1 MTAITWDTDLLP
13 LRGWS
18 RSTTSGRTT
27 TSETGWAGT
36 SSGVAGSGQDVT
48 ATGTALRSMVVGM
61 LGSIDPAW
69 PRAAAAYYQVL
80 VDDMPGTGST
90 LVLRRN
96 SRGSEAANVDLLV
109 PERVIAEIRATL
121 GLNISETARALG
133 VERPT
138 VYAWLAGQ
146 VTPQRANMVRLG
158 RVADVA
164 ASWRRRS
171 SRPLGDFVR
180 MPGADG
186 VSIAELLSH
195 ENLPDRDL
203 QDRLDAA
210 SSRLASGEPTRRRS
224 TSSVHEAAA
233 RHGLKTG
240 PTRGAGTEI
249 DWLTRPSF
257 GDEDD

>member
-1 MTAITWDTDLLP
+1 MTAITWDTDLLS

-18 RSTTSGRTT
+18 RSTTSGRTNASEAGWDGT
-27 TSETGWAGT
+27 T
-36 SSGVAGSGQDVT
+36 SGVAESGQNVT

-69 PRAAAAYYQVL
+69 PQAAAMYYQVL
-80 VDDMPGTGST
+80 VEDMPGTGST
-90 LVLRRN
+90 LILRRN
-96 SRGSEAANVDLLV
+96 PRGVVVANIDLLV

-158 RVADVA
+158 RVADIA

-171 SRPLGDFVR
+171 SRPLGDLVR

-186 VSIAELLSH
+186 MSIADLLSH
-195 ENLPDRDL
+195 DNLPDRDV

-210 SSRLASGEPTRRRS
+210 SSRLSSGEPMRRR
-224 TSSVHEAAA
+224 TTTSVHEAAT
-233 RHGLKTG
+233 RHGLKMG
-240 PTRGAGTEI
+240 SSRGGGAEI